1 MKRHIWTDQERDV
14 LRALYVDYSAAEC
27 AAAMGM
33 TEKQVQMQAKALGL
47 RKSREWIA
55 TRARERTLRPG
66 HGSRA
71 GQFRPGLT
79 PWNKGKRWES
89 GGRSKQTRFRA
100 GEVNGRA
107 AELLKPI
114 GYEVVRDGQLWRKVT
129 GHYRNEQA
137 RFNFKPVAVLV
148 WEAEHGPVPAGHI
161 VRFREGMATTVAGE
175 ITLDR
180 LELITRAENMR
191 RNTCHRYPKEVAQ
204 LIQLRGA
211 LNRKINRLSK
221 ERGE

>member
-1 MKRHIWTDQERDV
+1 MKRHTWTDQERDV

-33 TEKQVQMQAKALGL
+33 TEKQVQMQAEALGL

-55 TRARERTLRPG
+55 ARARARSLRPG
-66 HGSRA
+66 HGGRA
-71 GQFRPGLT
+71 HQFAKGIT
-79 PWNKGKRWES
+79 PWNKGMKGLQL
-89 GGRSKQTRFRA
+89 GGKHSRFKP
-100 GEVNGRA
+100 GRR
-107 AELLKPI
+107 PHTWRPV
-114 GYEVVRDGQLWRKVT
+114 GHEVVRDGQLWRKVT

-161 VRFREGMATTVAGE
+161 ARFREGMATTVAGE